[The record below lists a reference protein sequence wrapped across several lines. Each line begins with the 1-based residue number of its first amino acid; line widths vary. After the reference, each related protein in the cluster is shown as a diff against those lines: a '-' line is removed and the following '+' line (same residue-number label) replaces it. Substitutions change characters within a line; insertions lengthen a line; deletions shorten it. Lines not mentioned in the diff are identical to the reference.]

1 MGRKCLAG
9 GLERCSVAASE
20 EAHSATNRPNI
31 KTARIA
37 FAPSVRRPKLSPQ
50 TLPVTPHDMRMVDRA
65 TKRRRFTIGSGRN
78 PSPAPQEIALAVLND
93 YLGISA
99 SA

>member
-1 MGRKCLAG
+1 
-9 GLERCSVAASE
+9 
-20 EAHSATNRPNI
+20 
-31 KTARIA
+31 
-37 FAPSVRRPKLSPQ
+37 
-50 TLPVTPHDMRMVDRA
+50 MRMVDRA